1 MSFLSLILSSPLI
14 YISYSKNHKTED
26 FYVTKL
32 IFIWIVSQIYITI
45 NYKIPLPI
53 GIIGNIILISNS
65 KHNRN
70 SKYMALL
77 IGIISLVISNCISLL
92 YNC

>member
-14 YISYSKNHKTED
+14 YISYSKEHKAENL
-26 FYVTKL
+26 YVAKL
-32 IFIWIVSQIYITI
+32 IFIWFLSQIYITI
-45 NYKIPLPI
+45 NYRIPFPI
-53 GIIGNIILISNS
+53 GIIANIILISNS
-65 KHNRN
+65 KCNKI
-70 SKYMALL
+70 SKYIALL